1 MRITTKIL
9 LVAFLMIINT
19 GIANVVKRPFYTYE
33 ELTVS
38 GTRGAVFY
46 KDEFQQLQRLQDG
59 KTYDRD
65 TWIQVGKSPQS
76 ALDVGSYGE
85 VNFEGKFHIAS
96 DSYREDGKMYFQ
108 SVEGTIYE
116 LLSERY
122 GE

>member
-1 MRITTKIL
+1 MRITTKII

-46 KDEFQQLQRLQDG
+46 KDEFHQLQRLQDG

-65 TWIQVGKSPQS
+65 TWIQVGRSPQS
-76 ALDVGSYGE
+76 VIDTGSYGE
-85 VNFEGKFHIAS
+85 VNFEGKFYVVS
-96 DSYREDGKMYFQ
+96 ESYKEDGKTYFQ
-108 SVEGTIYE
+108 AIEGTIYE

-122 GE
+122 GD